1 MTPGRGETIPKIAEL
16 LGRVLRLEKV
26 STKHSVI

>member
-1 MTPGRGETIPKIAEL
+1 MTLVRGDMISKIAEL